1 MFNKDKKKAVFI
13 CSDYTVRMEKDG
25 DFERY
30 YLKFHSQDDSPELEI
45 TLDVFKLYYKD
56 FKFILEKN
64 RDEHRRHIEDGDIDD
79 FITSGKLTVK
89 QFENE
94 CVDKADLD
102 AVLKT
107 CTPVQ
112 QRRFNLHYIQGY
124 SFSEIGKMECCKKAA
139 VSESINAVM
148 KKIKKYF

>member
-1 MFNKDKKKAVFI
+1 MFNKDKKKAIFI

-64 RDEHRRHIEDGDIDD
+64 RDEYRRHIEDGDIDN
-79 FITSGKLTVK
+79 FIISGKLTVK

-94 CVDKADLD
+94 CVDKADFN
-102 AVLKT
+102 AFLKT
-107 CTPVQ
+107 CTPTQ
-112 QRRFNLHYIQGY
+112 QKRFNLHYIQGY
-124 SFSEIGKMECCKKAA
+124 TFEEIAKMENCAKQSVC
-139 VSESINAVM
+139 ESIERVV